1 MKANHT
7 ELSARPENLA
17 EGQTPQAREAAPKP
31 KPAKPIKPCE
41 AAGLLG
47 LCKHPGMPKGPG
59 AGGMWVGGS
68 PIPTA
73 QDQVPGLDAQVGHLR
88 PSPLPCW
95 ALPSALPP
103 HASWAA
109 WPLPHVGLWSDC
121 AGVRRPPTPGP
132 PAQVQEAALCTVGM
146 ARGTAGS
153 KERLRSPMSGF
164 LT

>member
-59 AGGMWVGGS
+59 AGGMWWEAAPSQLPRIKSQAWMPRWGTSDLHLCPAGPCLLLCPLMPPGLLGLCHMWACGATVL
-68 PIPTA
+68 
-73 QDQVPGLDAQVGHLR
+73 GLDAPPPPALLPKYR
-88 PSPLPCW
+88 KPPSARWAWHVEQQAQRKGFVLPC
-95 ALPSALPP
+95 LVS
-103 HASWAA
+103 
-109 WPLPHVGLWSDC
+109 
-121 AGVRRPPTPGP
+121 
-132 PAQVQEAALCTVGM
+132 
-146 ARGTAGS
+146 
-153 KERLRSPMSGF
+153 
-164 LT
+164 